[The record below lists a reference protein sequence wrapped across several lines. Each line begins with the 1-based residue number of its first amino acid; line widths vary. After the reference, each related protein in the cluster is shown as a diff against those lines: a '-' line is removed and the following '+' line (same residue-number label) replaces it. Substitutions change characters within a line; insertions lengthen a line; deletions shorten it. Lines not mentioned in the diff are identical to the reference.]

1 MSSFR
6 YRLQPLL
13 DQKIDL
19 KEQAQRALADKQKQ
33 HRLACEKLEE
43 LRASEEAIA
52 AKKQMLRRNLLLSE
66 NGEVLNGVEIA
77 RRREHLQSVSAELE
91 AAKDAVFAQQLF
103 IEQCQEEV
111 DLARRHL
118 ADCSREVEILNK
130 HREKLEMRFRREAA
144 RKEALEVDEIGNML
158 YSGKGQN
165 L

>member
-1 MSSFR
+1 MSSFS

-19 KEQAQRALADKQKQ
+19 KEQAQTALADKQKQ

-43 LRASEEAIA
+43 LRASAEAISI
-52 AKKQMLRRNLLLSE
+52 KRQTLRRSLLLSGT
-66 NGEVLNGVEIA
+66 GEALNGVEIA
-77 RRREHLQSVSAELE
+77 RRREHLKSVSAELE

-103 IEQCQEEV
+103 IDECKERV
-111 DLARRHL
+111 VLAQRHL
-118 ADCSREVEILNK
+118 AECSREVEILNK
-130 HREKLEMRFRREAA
+130 HREKLELRFRREAA
-144 RKEALEVDEIGNML
+144 RREALEIDEIGNML